1 MNIIEAFLMEKKNTI
16 ENKNQDPDLKNNE
29 KEEDPEIN
37 DDELFKDIDN
47 QTEDIGNN
55 DTNDETDDT
64 DANDDNTD
72 DNNADTTDT
81 DNTDDT
87 TEDDLDNT
95 EDNTDNTDDTDTDT
109 TEDDLDAENN
119 EEDQDEIEK
128 NKKLLEAYKK
138 LYHDV
143 ESIILKFNSSN
154 IYCTEIESETIMNS
168 VELLSN
174 IKNILYDIITDKFN
188 KKDYNENLYYYYSIV
203 KNVKFTNKI
212 IEKIIELRHKE

>member
-1 MNIIEAFLMEKKNTI
+1 MNIIEAFLMEKRNTI

-64 DANDDNTD
+64 DTNDDNTD
-72 DNNADTTDT
+72 DNNADTDDTTDT
-81 DNTDDT
+81 DNTDDNLDT
-87 TEDDLDNT
+87 DTEDDT
-95 EDNTDNTDDTDTDT
+95 TDTDT
-109 TEDDLDAENN
+109 TDDGLDAENN
-119 EEDQDEIEK
+119 EVNEDEIEK

>member
-64 DANDDNTD
+64 DTNDDNTD
-72 DNNADTTDT
+72 DNNADTDDTTDT
-81 DNTDDT
+81 DNTDDNLDT
-87 TEDDLDNT
+87 DTEDDT
-95 EDNTDNTDDTDTDT
+95 TDTDT
-109 TEDDLDAENN
+109 TDDGLDAENN
-119 EEDQDEIEK
+119 EVNEDEIEK